1 MYCGSEVNSVRMLF
15 VFLLNDYVRGNQF
28 SKVVIIPPKA
38 NSLNDAER
46 LEIARLLIKAG
57 YAVRIGKAK
66 IGNSTV
72 TVIEYWDEG
81 SN

>member
-1 MYCGSEVNSVRMLF
+1 MKE
-15 VFLLNDYVRGNQF
+15 
-28 SKVVIIPPKA
+28 KHKIIPPKA

>member
-1 MYCGSEVNSVRMLF
+1 MKE
-15 VFLLNDYVRGNQF
+15 
-28 SKVVIIPPKA
+28 KHKIIPPKA

-57 YAVRIGKAK
+57 YAVRICKAM

-81 SN
+81 NN